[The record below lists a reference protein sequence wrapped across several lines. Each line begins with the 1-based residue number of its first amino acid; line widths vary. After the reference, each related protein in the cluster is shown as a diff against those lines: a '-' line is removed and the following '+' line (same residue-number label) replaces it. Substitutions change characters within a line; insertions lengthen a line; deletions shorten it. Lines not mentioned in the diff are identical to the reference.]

1 MTDTKET
8 TDINLQEIVGILVHN
23 LWLIAGAAIVGALMA
38 FLLTE
43 LLITPQ
49 YAASASLYVYNTDK
63 RETITQSD
71 ITTSQKLVETYIVI
85 MQSDAVLSQVAEE
98 SALGYTAKEI
108 KEMFS
113 ATAINN
119 TEVFQLTIKNSN
131 PEHAQRIAN
140 TFLEVAPSEIIRVVK
155 AGSVET
161 VDKAA
166 LPTSPVSPNT
176 ARNTVVGGIVGLVVC
191 TAIVVLKEM
200 LDTTIK
206 TVEDIKKLTEIPI
219 IGVIP
224 TINAVSG
231 KKIPYGRA
239 TNELKSFK
247 IES

>member
-8 TDINLQEIVGILVHN
+8 TEINLQEIVGILVHN

-140 TFLEVAPSEIIRVVK
+140 TFLEVAPSEI
-155 AGSVET
+155 

>member
-8 TDINLQEIVGILVHN
+8 TEINLQEIVGILVHN

-119 TEVFQLTIKNSN
+119 TEVFQLTIKNSQHISRGSAVGDY
-131 PEHAQRIAN
+131 PGCQGRLRGDSGQGGPAHVAGLAQYGAQHGCGRNRGTGCVYCHSGVEGDAGHDHQDSGGYQKADGN
-140 TFLEVAPSEIIRVVK
+140 TDYRSHTDDQCRERKENTIR
-155 AGSVET
+155 
-161 VDKAA
+161 
-166 LPTSPVSPNT
+166 
-176 ARNTVVGGIVGLVVC
+176 
-191 TAIVVLKEM
+191 
-200 LDTTIK
+200 
-206 TVEDIKKLTEIPI
+206 
-219 IGVIP
+219 
-224 TINAVSG
+224 
-231 KKIPYGRA
+231 
-239 TNELKSFK
+239 
-247 IES
+247 ESHK

>member
-8 TDINLQEIVGILVHN
+8 TEINLQEIVGILVHN

-191 TAIVVLKEM
+191 TAIV